1 MKARALVDFAVLA
14 YSAAMGALADQG
26 KLKVIGQLGL
36 KRSELLK
43 NVPTAEEGQSLKGLD
58 YKIWGGFFVRKDTPE
73 AVVQRL
79 HAAIGKTVVDP
90 TVRSQLAAQTQLAAA
105 PMSLADAAK
114 FYAAETARYRA
125 IAKKINL
132 QPQ

>member
-1 MKARALVDFAVLA
+1 MDESK
-14 YSAAMGALADQG
+14 
-26 KLKVIGQLGL
+26 
-36 KRSELLK
+36 
-43 NVPTAEEGQSLKGLD
+43 SLKGFNYD
-58 YKIWGGFFVRKDTPE
+58 IWTGYFVRKDTPE

-79 HAAIGKTVVDP
+79 HTAIGKTVVDP